1 MNKTMGMVLSVFG
14 IISISAFANIAIIKP
29 LVEPVDNILPI
40 KEINIIKP
48 ELKVTKIK
56 LSVIK
61 NHTKFLDD
69 IGFRES
75 SNNYKAVNQSGYLG
89 KYQFGRKTLNAIG
102 FEDVSNYEFLSNPE
116 IQEEAMLVLLQK
128 NKHTLRREI
137 KKYVGETV
145 NGIYIT
151 ESGILAAAHLGG
163 AGNVRNAVNVI
174 NPTKGDMTLITQLWK
189 TEVGQ
194 FRNASQ
200 NYSQLALASLIELD
214 NIIYKKCQFIYNCTP
229 SDF

>member
-1 MNKTMGMVLSVFG
+1 MRNFSSIIGLIFLLS
-14 IISISAFANIAIIKP
+14 IMSAFTRLVFITPKVEVIEVQPIIKP
-29 LVEPVDNILPI
+29 LEIVEPKLEVKI
-40 KEINIIKP
+40 EIPAIR
-48 ELKVTKIK
+48 
-56 LSVIK
+56 
-61 NHTKFLDD
+61 NHNKFLDEV
-69 IGFRES
+69 GFRES
-75 SNNYKAVNQSGYLG
+75 SNNYKAVNQFGYLG

-163 AGNVRNAVNVI
+163 AGNVRKFFRKGYEFEDGNG
-174 NPTKGDMTLITQLWK
+174 TKMTSYM
-189 TEVGQ
+189 VRFAG
-194 FRNASQ
+194 
-200 NYSQLALASLIELD
+200 
-214 NIIYKKCQFIYNCTP
+214 YNLNL
-229 SDF
+229 

>member
-1 MNKTMGMVLSVFG
+1 MRNFSSIIGLIFLLSVM
-14 IISISAFANIAIIKP
+14 SAFTRLVFITPKVEVIEVQPIIKP
-29 LVEPVDNILPI
+29 LEIVEPKLEVKI
-40 KEINIIKP
+40 EIPAIR
-48 ELKVTKIK
+48 
-56 LSVIK
+56 
-61 NHTKFLDD
+61 NHNKFLDEV
-69 IGFRES
+69 GFRES
-75 SNNYKAVNQSGYLG
+75 SNNYKAVNQFGYLG

-163 AGNVRNAVNVI
+163 AGNVRKFFRKGHEFEDGNG
-174 NPTKGDMTLITQLWK
+174 TKMTSYMIR
-189 TEVGQ
+189 
-194 FRNASQ
+194 FA
-200 NYSQLALASLIELD
+200 D
-214 NIIYKKCQFIYNCTP
+214 YNLNL
-229 SDF
+229 